1 MELPPAWS
9 QICSCGRSFSVPQAY
24 TCHKRSCTKSKKRL
38 AGALEKAK
46 EVWQAKKRQKVDEA
60 ARETSTRPPNLNG
73 MAAPVPTEPT
83 PTSVVPNILVGS
95 LFQHVLLLH
104 GVINYQSEC
113 GQLSARGH

>member
-46 EVWQAKKRQKVDEA
+46 EVWQAKKRQKVDVS
-60 ARETSTRPPNLNG
+60 ARETSIRPPNLNG

-83 PTSVVPNILVGS
+83 PTSVVPNIPVRS
-95 LFQHVLLLH
+95 LFQRVLLLH
-104 GVINYQSEC
+104 GVINYQSEW